1 MEALEI
7 DVEGTGGWRQS
18 EGEERREQRVGDT
31 SPLPLPMLPA
41 HLGWRG
47 PQRARR
53 PVRRQWVGPGA
64 LIRADVG
71 SGRG

>member
-1 MEALEI
+1 MEALDI

-41 HLGWRG
+41 HLALSKGEAGGTPARAATSPLSVG
-47 PQRARR
+47 GARR
-53 PVRRQWVGPGA
+53 AHQG
-64 LIRADVG
+64 
-71 SGRG
+71 